1 MTEMQLSQRIGKVF
15 GWLSL
20 AQAEVLERLA
30 RGQVVLEIGS
40 YFGKSTVAMAPVA
53 KRMICIDYFRVKTP
67 RGGRSPLDSTG
78 RLIPHTKKPDTR
90 DIFEQ
95 NVKLWR
101 HKIEVHEMNSL
112 DAVKLDWEPVGLLF
126 IDGGHD
132 TATVLNDCGFMKWV
146 IIGGHVAFHDIGW
159 KSVAKAV
166 NQVLTNNPEWE
177 RVQEVP
183 NMLICQRIL
192 PSEAGV

>member
-1 MTEMQLSQRIGKVF
+1 MAEISLSQRIAKVF

-30 RGQVVLEIGS
+30 RDQVVLEVGS

-53 KRMICIDYFRVKTP
+53 RKVICIDYFLVKAP
-67 RGGRSPLDSTG
+67 RGGRVPRDKTG
-78 RLIPHTKKPDTR
+78 RGIVPSKKPDTR
-90 DIFEQ
+90 DIFER
-95 NVKLWR
+95 NVKPWR

-132 TATVLNDCGFMKWV
+132 TATVLSDCGFLKWV
-146 IIGGHVAFHDIGW
+146 VVGGHVAFHDIEW